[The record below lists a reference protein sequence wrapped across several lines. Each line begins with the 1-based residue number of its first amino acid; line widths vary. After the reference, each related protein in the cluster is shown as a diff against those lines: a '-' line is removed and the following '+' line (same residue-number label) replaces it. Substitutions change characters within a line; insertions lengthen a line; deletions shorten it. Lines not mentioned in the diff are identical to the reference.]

1 MLKLIIL
8 GIDPGTTKGYAVLD
22 LNGNILEVKSSKKL
36 DISIILQESLK
47 FGDPILVGTDVKKTP
62 SLVNKIAS
70 SLGAK
75 IFNPKTNLTG
85 QHKIKL
91 VKKFLKH
98 KDFEVNNKHENDA
111 LISAILAYKSIKPL
125 LKKIEDRYK
134 NTNKKDLI
142 EEIKNI
148 VIKEHINIKDAE
160 NLIKD

>member
-1 MLKLIIL
+1 LLKLIIL